1 MGDVVQAGG
10 AVVLEVE
17 AAGSAPIE
25 RIVVLRGK
33 EEVAS
38 HRGYGEGDLG
48 RRIRVL
54 FEGAEYRGR
63 GREVFWQGHAR
74 LVGNR
79 FERAQAINLFNA
91 DKPLRLAADGSRV
104 DVDSVTT
111 GNFCGFDL
119 WLADADGGEIDI
131 VTDSVTTR
139 IPVARIGLEDVVV
152 DAGGLGRRLRLFRLP
167 DQNRSWHLRFAQPVR
182 LRSGDNPLYVRLTQE
197 DGHQAWSS
205 PIYLIGGRA

>member
-1 MGDVVQAGG
+1 MGDMVEADGEVT
-10 AVVLEVE
+10 LEID
-17 AAGSAPIE
+17 AAGSAPLE
-25 RIVVLRGK
+25 RIVVLNGK
-33 EEVAS
+33 EPVAT
-38 HRGYGEGDLG
+38 HRGYRADQLG

-79 FERAQAINLFNA
+79 FERAEAINLFNA

-104 DVDSVTT
+104 HVDTVTT
-111 GNFCGFDL
+111 GNFSGFDL
-119 WLADADGGEIDI
+119 WLADATAGAIDI
-131 VTDSVTTR
+131 LTDVVTAR
-139 IPVARIGLEDVVV
+139 IPIGDIGLEDMVV

-167 DQNRSWHLRFAQPVR
+167 DRNETWRMRFAQPVR
-182 LRSGDNPLYVRLTQE
+182 LCPGGDNPLYVRLTQE

-205 PIYLIGGRA
+205 PIYVIA